1 MESCKLQDALRQA
14 RGIEMKE
21 LHVTMFGDFVMEYGG
36 VPLKL
41 ERTNTT
47 KAMQALQLLLYY
59 GDAGVLRDTLLDFL
73 YSEDSA
79 TEPAN
84 NLKVTISNLRRLLL
98 RAGLPEGTTI
108 QFRGGSYY
116 WDCPAAAQLDIR
128 AFEKAAALS
137 HKGDDKTQTEHL
149 LQACALYT
157 GDFLP
162 HLQSENW
169 AVAAGARYR
178 EQYFACVR
186 RLTLLLEQSG
196 GYDVL
201 LPVVTR
207 AAGMYGLEEF
217 QLAWIDCLMHMQR
230 YTEAKQVYEDA
241 VRSLRDDYDLGPSK
255 ALLERCRQLDEMA
268 NERTDSLQ
276 DYQETLSEDDPGRGA
291 YYCTYPGFIDAY
303 RVVSR
308 MLERNGQSAYL
319 LMCWLT
325 DTHGREI
332 TDHDKLMAAVP
343 KASAAIRL
351 ALRRGDLYTQ
361 PSRDRFL
368 ILLVGTSQENCSIV
382 TARIQDTYKLNPAR
396 GISLSFRLSPVG
408 NALEQDL
415 FAGGPQWK

>member
-1 MESCKLQDALRQA
+1 MPVRAGQT
-14 RGIEMKE
+14 RGEGKKMTA
-21 LHVTMFGDFVMEYGG
+21 LHVTMFGDFVMQYDD

-59 GDAGVLRDTLLDFL
+59 GETGVLRDTLLDFL
-73 YSEDSA
+73 YSDDSA
-79 TEPAN
+79 AEPAN

-98 RAGLPEGTTI
+98 RAGLPEGTTV

-116 WDCPAAAQLDIR
+116 WECPAPMDMDIR
-128 AFEKAAALS
+128 TFEEKVAEARQGTDEAKIAAL
-137 HKGDDKTQTEHL
+137 KE
-149 LQACALYT
+149 ACTLYK

-169 AVAAGARYR
+169 AVAAGAHYR

-186 RLTLLLEQSG
+186 GLAQLLDKKER
-196 GYDVL
+196 YEEL
-201 LPVVTR
+201 LPIVTR
-207 AAGMYGLEEF
+207 AAGLYGLEEF
-217 QLAWIDCLMHMQR
+217 HLSWIDCLMHLRR
-230 YTEAKQVYEDA
+230 YNDAKQVYEDT

-255 ALLERCRQLDEMA
+255 ALLDRCRQLDEMA

-276 DYQETLSEDDPGRGA
+276 DFQETLDETEQARGA

-303 RVVSR
+303 RVVGR

-319 LMCWLT
+319 LLCWLT
-325 DTHGREI
+325 DTHGRGL
-332 TDHDKLMAAVP
+332 TDHDRLMQAVP

-368 ILLVGTSQENCSIV
+368 ILLVGTNKENCSIV
-382 TARIQDTYKLNPAR
+382 TARIQETYKKDPAR
-396 GISLSFRLSPVG
+396 GVTLSFRLTPVG
-408 NALEQDL
+408 NALDQEM
-415 FAGGPQWK
+415 FRRYPEWN